1 MAGFVI
7 DGLEDALKKMDE
19 MTKNVA
25 KKHAKKAAREAAKI
39 MQKAA
44 KENAKRIDSPETAE
58 MIHKNIV
65 VRSGKTQDKNEIKF
79 RVGVKGGGQF
89 WRSHKQLKRKSEEH
103 RRENPWYTPIPND
116 TRHFWLVEFGTVKTK
131 AQPYLRPAMIE
142 NIQNMTN
149 EFANELKEAIYK
161 DIKE

>member
-1 MAGFVI
+1 MAGFVVE
-7 DGLEDALKKMDE
+7 GLDDVLKKMNK
-19 MTKNVA
+19 MAQNVA

-44 KENAKRIDSPETAE
+44 KENAKKIDSTKTAE

-65 VRSGKTQDKNEIKF
+65 IRAGKTRDKNEVKF
-79 RVGVKGGGQF
+79 RVGVKDGGQF
-89 WRSHKQLKRKSEEH
+89 WRTHKQLKRKSEEH
-103 RRENPWYTPIPND
+103 RRKNPWYTPLPND
-116 TRHFWLVEFGTVKTK
+116 TRHFWLVEFGTMKTK
-131 AQPYLRPAMIE
+131 AQPYLRPAMTA

-149 EFANELKEAIYK
+149 EFSNELKEAIYK

>member
-1 MAGFVI
+1 MAGFVVE
-7 DGLEDALKKMDE
+7 GLDDVLKKMNK
-19 MTKNVA
+19 MTQNVA

-44 KENAKRIDSPETAE
+44 KENAKKIDSPETAE

-65 VRSGKTQDKNEIKF
+65 IRAGKTRDKNQVKV
-79 RVGVKGGGQF
+79 RVGVKDGGEF
-89 WRSHKQLKRKSEEH
+89 WRRNKQVQRKGKELKP
-103 RRENPWYTPIPND
+103 NPHYTPLPND
-116 TRHFWLVEFGTVKTK
+116 TRHFWLVEFGTMKTK
-131 AQPYLRPAMIE
+131 AQPYLRPAMTA

-149 EFANELKEAIYK
+149 EFSNELKEAIYK